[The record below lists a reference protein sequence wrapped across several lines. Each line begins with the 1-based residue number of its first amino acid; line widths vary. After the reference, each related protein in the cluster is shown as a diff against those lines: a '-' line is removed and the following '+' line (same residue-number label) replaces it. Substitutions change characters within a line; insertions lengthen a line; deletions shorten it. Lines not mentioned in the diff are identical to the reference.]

1 MWVVHHKDTVL
12 FFGLCFIVA
21 FGHVSDC
28 FAKACL
34 PCLSYFRVGVSC
46 KLFVLGD
53 SFSHLRMHHSRT
65 KVFDVDIVEVVL
77 LRVLSLTVIR
87 EISWHPLIAWRIPH
101 RLPD

>member
-53 SFSHLRMHHSRT
+53 SFSHLRMYHSRT

-77 LRVLSLTVIR
+77 RVGMGGYQDNVGETRFWS
-87 EISWHPLIAWRIPH
+87 SIA
-101 RLPD
+101 RLAL